1 MTETTLPLSPTAED
15 FNVLMDRMAERHGFA
30 QLDAGN
36 FEAFAAGPGD
46 RVVLFAEDP
55 VRVPETWDVAVVLPE
70 VLKRLGG
77 SLQAGV
83 LDVASAR
90 GLALRYGFSTW
101 PALVFLRAGEY
112 VGAIEGMRDWDA
124 YLREMSAMLDRPAGR
139 APSLGIAVRTPGV
152 LPRAGS
158 CQPSGRNEGA
168 PGACH

>member
-1 MTETTLPLSPTAED
+1 MTETTLPLSPTADD

-30 QLDAGN
+30 HLDAEN
-36 FEAFAAGPGD
+36 YDEFARGQGD

-70 VLKRLGG
+70 VLKRFGG
-77 SLQAGV
+77 RLQAGV

-90 GLALRYGFSTW
+90 ALASRYGFSTW
-101 PALVFLRAGEY
+101 PALVFLRAGAY

-124 YLREMSAMLDRPAGR
+124 YLREMAAMLDKPAGR
-139 APSLGIAVRTPGV
+139 APSLGITVR
-152 LPRAGS
+152 S
-158 CQPSGRNEGA
+158 EGA